1 MPTDDATGSTGPPAL
16 PTVGELMSTPL
27 VACRPEDPVRDV
39 ARLMIANRVHAI
51 VVVPDAPEGADASW
65 GVVTDLDLLASGLP
79 AADHRLAADACSPSL
94 TIITADEPAQ
104 LAAQLMV
111 ERGDHH
117 VVVVEPGTRRPV
129 GVLSSL
135 DLLGLVGRPA

>member
-1 MPTDDATGSTGPPAL
+1 
-16 PTVGELMSTPL
+16 MSAPL
-27 VACRPEDPVRDV
+27 IVCRPDDPVRDV

-51 VVVPDAPEGADASW
+51 VVEPDPERGGDAPW
-65 GVVTDLDLLASGLP
+65 GVVTDLDLIASGLP
-79 AADHRLAADACSPSL
+79 AADHRSAADACSPSL
-94 TIITADEPAQ
+94 TILAADEPAE
-104 LAAQLMV
+104 LAAQLMA

-135 DLLGLVGRPA
+135 DLLELVGRPT